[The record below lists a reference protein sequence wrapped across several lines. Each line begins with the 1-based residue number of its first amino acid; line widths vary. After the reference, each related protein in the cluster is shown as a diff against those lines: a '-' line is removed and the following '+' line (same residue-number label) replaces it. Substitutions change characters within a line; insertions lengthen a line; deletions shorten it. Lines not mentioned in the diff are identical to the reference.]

1 MYCLIWLLG
10 LVNIFTIIE
19 SVCLIAPKEDA
30 NKNLS
35 SSLNSSNNMSTSSNE
50 FTLNLVANSI
60 DPLEMNTAANTVI

>member
-1 MYCLIWLLG
+1 MYRLIWLLG

-35 SSLNSSNNMSTSSNE
+35 SSLNSSNNMSTSSND
-50 FTLNLVANSI
+50 LMLDLVTNSI
-60 DPLEMNTAANTVI
+60 DPLEMSTAISTVV